1 MFTGASVPQAR
12 DVESAGEVHIIDR
25 SSAPARAVA
34 LSIAQ
39 PARATSRTTHTP
51 ARRAVSATPQ
61 RPAAATSAE
70 VEAWW
75 LLFRS
80 KGPGWAGARAQ
91 LLSHFRPVL
100 RAIAAREASRL
111 PAAIDLE
118 DLVSEG
124 TIGLM
129 KCLESFRPEAGVT
142 FETFCS
148 KRVRG
153 AMVDYLRAL
162 DWHPRLTQRRH
173 RKVERCREQFRLRFG
188 REALPEEIE
197 RSLREQGL
205 TPEEAQQTI
214 GDCSIVPVR
223 SLTPPANSDHDSEQ
237 LQLDAPGG
245 DPARGALR
253 ADLKK
258 FIGRNLSRCE
268 RLVLYLYYY
277 EDMTMKEIGAVL
289 GKSESRVSQM
299 HSLVLDRLR
308 SEWLDRDRSELT
320 GE

>member
-1 MFTGASVPQAR
+1 MFTGGAAAPQVQDVVGSLEINRMGCSGEASGAITHAPRAASAREPRAVGRRASVSQ
-12 DVESAGEVHIIDR
+12 R
-25 SSAPARAVA
+25 SPV
-34 LSIAQ
+34 
-39 PARATSRTTHTP
+39 
-51 ARRAVSATPQ
+51 
-61 RPAAATSAE
+61 ATSADIE
-70 VEAWW
+70 SWW
-75 LLFRS
+75 LQFRA
-80 KGPGWAGARAQ
+80 KGPGWAAARAQ
-91 LLSHFRPVL
+91 LLVHFRPVL

-111 PAAIDLE
+111 PAAIDIE

-153 AMVDYLRAL
+153 AMVDYLREL

-214 GDCSIVPVR
+214 GDCDIIPVR
-223 SLTPPANSDHDSEQ
+223 SLTPPPNSDGDSDS
-237 LQLDAPGG
+237 LQLDARGG

-308 SEWLDRDRSELT
+308 SEWLARDRSELT

>member
-1 MFTGASVPQAR
+1 MFTGTRAPQPR
-12 DVESAGEVHIIDR
+12 DVESAGEVHTIDR

-34 LSIAQ
+34 IVQ
-39 PARATSRTTHTP
+39 PARPAQARTTHAP
-51 ARRAVSATPQ
+51 ARRAAASAQ
-61 RPAAATSAE
+61 RPPAAASAD
-70 VEAWW
+70 VESWW

-80 KGPGWAGARAQ
+80 KGAGWAGARAQ
-91 LLSHFRPVL
+91 LLAHFRPVL

-197 RSLREQGL
+197 RALREQGL

-237 LQLDAPGG
+237 IQLDAPGG
-245 DPARGALR
+245 TPARDALR